1 MSREEEA
8 YAEALRRIREAERTR
23 TLSLDL
29 SQLEFLNQVPR
40 ELERLTWLRR
50 LDLSHRWQ
58 LIDLSPLAGL
68 TSLETLDLSWCGQ
81 LTDLSLLAG
90 LTSLQR
96 LDLSC
101 CRELSGDLNPLNR
114 CLKV

>member
-68 TSLETLDLSWCGQ
+68 TSLETLDLSCCHQ
-81 LTDLSLLAG
+81 LSAFMALLSFASLLTLSLCRLLVNLAVLPG
-90 LTSLQR
+90 
-96 LDLSC
+96 
-101 CRELSGDLNPLNR
+101 
-114 CLKV
+114 V